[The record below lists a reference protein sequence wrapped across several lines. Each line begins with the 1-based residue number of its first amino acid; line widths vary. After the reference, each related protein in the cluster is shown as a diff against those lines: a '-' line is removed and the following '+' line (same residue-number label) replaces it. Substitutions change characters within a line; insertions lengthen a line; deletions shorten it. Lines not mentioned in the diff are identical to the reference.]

1 MLFEIIQSRWNIV
14 VWFSRIDFFEKT
26 RVSSLDKLSS
36 CVNVLASITVAA
48 YSLDEEL
55 LARLCL
61 VVRVQMNLSLELLS
75 SVSKRTLC
83 FVFFKIQESYS
94 LIVVSFFLFMFVCKI
109 EKMLAYFITECAL
122 SSGSPVLAHLC
133 LQFPRVIVN
142 ESLFFFL
149 RTELLSLWLYTPSL
163 LIKNR
168 TIRLF

>member
-1 MLFEIIQSRWNIV
+1 M
-14 VWFSRIDFFEKT
+14 
-26 RVSSLDKLSS
+26 SSLDKLRS

-48 YSLDEEL
+48 YSLDKEL

-83 FVFFKIQESYS
+83 FFFFSKYKKAKV
-94 LIVVSFFLFMFVCKI
+94 LMLFHFLLFMFVCNQ
-109 EKMLAYFITECAL
+109 KMLAYFITECAL
-122 SSGSPVLAHLC
+122 SSGSPVLADLC
-133 LQFPRVIVN
+133 LQFPCVIVN